1 MTSTI
6 YESSPQPFAPVAE
19 AENEQRARTLIDQ
32 SVEDA
37 NSAGGT
43 ISRETARLIAA
54 TIHHGPTTALGRFAA
69 TGTLHP
75 LAATVELW
83 DSSIHELPTA
93 WWRALDLYLS
103 EEVA

>member
-1 MTSTI
+1 MI
-6 YESSPQPFAPVAE
+6 
-19 AENEQRARTLIDQ
+19 NQ
-32 SVEDA
+32 SVEAA

-54 TIHHGPTTALGRFAA
+54 TVHRGPITALGRFAA
-69 TGTLHP
+69 TGDLHP

-83 DSSIHELPTA
+83 DSSIHEMPTT

-103 EEVA
+103 KEVA